1 MVLVLVIGDLHI
13 PQRSSALP
21 PKFSK
26 LLVPGK
32 IQQILC
38 TGNVCDRS
46 TYDQLRT
53 VALDLHVVKGDM
65 DEASFPLTKVIQH
78 GALRIGLVHG
88 HQMQPWGDH
97 AVLAMAAR
105 EMDVDVLISGHTH
118 QVEATER
125 DGRFYINPGSA
136 TGALATCSGEEAIP
150 SFILMDVQN
159 SSIVT
164 YIYQLVDDE
173 VKVEKTEYRKEV

>member
-13 PQRSSALP
+13 PQRGSDLP
-21 PKFSK
+21 QKFSK

-46 TYDQLRT
+46 TYDHLRM
-53 VALDLHVVKGDM
+53 VATDLHVVKGDM
-65 DEASFPLTKVIQH
+65 DEATFPISKVIQH
-78 GALRIGLVHG
+78 GSMRIGLVHG
-88 HQMQPWGDH
+88 HQVQPWGDSI
-97 AVLAMAAR
+97 ALSMAAR

-118 QVEATER
+118 QVEAVER
-125 DGRFYINPGSA
+125 EGKFYINPGSA
-136 TGALATCSGEEAIP
+136 TGAMTTISGEETIP

-159 SSIVT
+159 TSIVT
-164 YIYQLVDDE
+164 YIYQLIDDE
-173 VKVEKTEYRKEV
+173 VKVEKTEFRKET